1 MVVFDP
7 KSQQLVEV
15 TDLYSGGAGPNAPT
29 SIRVPFLR
37 QEIGA
42 GDVIAGI
49 TQALGVTPCT
59 PCEERRRKLNQKLT
73 LTPWGT

>member
-1 MVVFDP
+1 MVTFDP
-7 KSQQLVEV
+7 ESQQYVNLPEP
-15 TDLYSGGAGPNAPT
+15 SR
-29 SIRVPFLR
+29 IRLPFLN

-59 PCEERRRKLNQKLT
+59 PCEERRKRLNQRLT

>member
-7 KSQQLVEV
+7 SSQQYVEV
-15 TDLYSGGAGPNAPT
+15 EYISSDTAGPNAPT
-29 SIRVPFLR
+29 SIRVPFLK

-42 GDVIAGI
+42 GDVIAGV
-49 TQALGVTPCT
+49 TQALGITPCT
-59 PCEERRRKLNQKLT
+59 PCEERRKKLNQRLA

>member
-1 MVVFDP
+1 MVTFDP
-7 KSQQLVEV
+7 ESQQYVEV
-15 TDLYSGGAGPNAPT
+15 PDRLR
-29 SIRVPFLR
+29 IPFLN

-59 PCEERRRKLNQKLT
+59 PCEERRKRLNQRLT

>member
-7 KSQQLVEV
+7 SSQQYVEV
-15 TDLYSGGAGPNAPT
+15 PDRV
-29 SIRVPFLR
+29 RVPFLK

-49 TQALGVTPCT
+49 TQALGVPSCT
-59 PCEERRRKLNQKLT
+59 PCEERRKKLNQKLT